1 MGFLET
7 SRRLRTD
14 FLEAIERL
22 GRITR
27 SGMRW
32 YSMAGIIA
40 TSAAP
45 ERSASAHWDGTVKE
59 SSYFPR
65 SGPCVKPRTSG
76 AVFRYSTMDIR
87 TGFTR
92 AIGLKSN
99 FSIANT
105 PRQPLPKLTRRLL
118 HSIQNLWKICSSHAA
133 DTSPISHL
141 PTILELSGVR
151 YR

>member
-7 SRRLRTD
+7 RSRLRTD
-14 FLEAIERL
+14 FFEAMERF

-45 ERSASAHWDGTVKE
+45 ERSASAHCDGTVKE

-65 SGPCVKPRTSG
+65 KGPCVKPRTNG
-76 AVFRYSTMDIR
+76 AVFKYSTMDIR
-87 TGFTR
+87 TGYTSV
-92 AIGLKSN
+92 IGLESN

-105 PRQPLPKLTRRLL
+105 HSQPLPNLTEQL
-118 HSIQNLWKICSSHAA
+118 
-133 DTSPISHL
+133 
-141 PTILELSGVR
+141 
-151 YR
+151 

>member
-7 SRRLRTD
+7 RSRLRTD
-14 FLEAIERL
+14 FFEAMERFV
-22 GRITR
+22 RITR

-45 ERSASAHWDGTVKE
+45 ERKASAHWDGTVKE

-65 SGPCVKPRTSG
+65 KGPCVKPRTSG

-87 TGFTR
+87 TGFTSV
-92 AIGLKSN
+92 IGLENS

-105 PRQPLPKLTRRLL
+105 HRQPLPKLTQRLI
-118 HSIQNLWKICSSHAA
+118 HSFQN
-133 DTSPISHL
+133 
-141 PTILELSGVR
+141 R
-151 YR
+151 

>member
-14 FLEAIERL
+14 FFEAIERS

-45 ERSASAHWDGTVKE
+45 ERSASAHWDGTVQE
-59 SSYFPR
+59 SSYLPR

-76 AVFRYSTMDIR
+76 AVFRYSTIEMR
-87 TGFTR
+87 TGLMIQLFR
-92 AIGLKSN
+92 ESWI
-99 FSIANT
+99 SITN
-105 PRQPLPKLTRRLL
+105 
-118 HSIQNLWKICSSHAA
+118 AA
-133 DTSPISHL
+133 
-141 PTILELSGVR
+141 LEGP
-151 YR
+151 